1 MSLIYRA
8 KSDVDWEI
16 ASDLFVE
23 YAESLDFDLSFQS
36 FDDEVADLRRQYA
49 PPAGCMLLAQDG
61 VRTVGCVALRRLNER
76 ICEMKR
82 LYVMPEVRGQGY
94 GKQLVL
100 SIIREARERNY
111 DRIRLDT
118 VPAMERARSLYAELG
133 FRSIRPY
140 RHNPVEGAEYLELQ
154 L

>member
-111 DRIRLDT
+111 DRMRLDT